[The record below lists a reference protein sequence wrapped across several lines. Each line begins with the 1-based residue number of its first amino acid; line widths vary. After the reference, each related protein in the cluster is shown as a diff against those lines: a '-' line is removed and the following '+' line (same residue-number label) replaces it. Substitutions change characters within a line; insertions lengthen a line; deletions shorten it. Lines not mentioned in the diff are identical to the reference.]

1 MDVEAELEGDKG
13 GEDTNPM
20 ATSTRGDYEE
30 NLSSEEGQRFV
41 DFSLFSRP
49 WKLAQWIFV

>member
-1 MDVEAELEGDKG
+1 MDVEAKLEGDKA

-20 ATSTRGDYEE
+20 ATSTRGDFEE
-30 NLSSEEGQRFV
+30 NLSSEEGQWFL

-49 WKLAQWIFV
+49 